1 MTRINAFLFLIF
13 STLASAQDNNSVSYQ
28 LTVTDPEHHLAVVN
42 ITFPAIGTKALTVKL
57 PVWRSGRYEI
67 LNLSKHINLFTA
79 QDQNGNELVWHK
91 MDKNTWKIFLKNPGD
106 VKISYQIYANT
117 LKHRVAHIDQTHA
130 YLDAS
135 GVFMFAPEMRDHPL
149 TVNLAVPDSW
159 QSISGMEKTAPH
171 TFIADNYDQL
181 VDSPIESGIHELS
194 EFELEDITYQ
204 IVIWG
209 QGNHDINDIEKQIT
223 LMHHEVKKIWQT
235 FPYKRYVFMYH
246 AGDGLRGATEHVN
259 STIIQQDRFNFKPRK
274 SYLKVLAT
282 TAHELIH
289 TWNVKAY
296 RPAGIAPYNY
306 SAENYSD
313 LFWMAEGITSYYDD
327 LLLMRAAI
335 YTQKEYFSK
344 LAEDLHKHLSKP
356 GRHVESLAATSFDT
370 WLKGDPQQTH
380 NASVSIYLEG
390 SMTAWYLDQEIRRLT
405 DNKLGMDELQLR
417 LYQQHN
423 NIDRGYRKHDVLN
436 LLKDITGTD
445 LSEFWTQYIEGTA
458 PIDFD
463 ALLNFYGLQK
473 TLKSASKEDENSDE
487 ESAKSWIGAALNMSG
502 DAVIIKTVD
511 SNSPAWQAGLNAGD
525 QLVAI
530 DGIKVSSKDIE
541 KRVQQLNTQKPHTVH
556 YFSAGRLL
564 ETQLTAVVEPN
575 PAFKIEPVKNPSK
588 KQKARYKLWTG
599 QDLLK
604 KD

>member
-1 MTRINAFLFLIF
+1 MIRFFAILFFIL
-13 STLASAQDNNSVSYQ
+13 STVAHAKDENQIHYQ
-28 LTVTDPEHHLAVVN
+28 LVVTDAKHHLADVN

-67 LNLSKHINLFTA
+67 LNLSKHINQFSA
-79 QDQNGNELVWHK
+79 QDKSGNNLIWNK
-91 MDKNTWKIFLKNPGD
+91 IDKNTWKIFLKHPGD
-106 VKISYQIYANT
+106 VKVSYQVYANT

-135 GVFMFAPEMRDHPL
+135 GVFMFAPGLRDHSL
-149 TVNLAVPDSW
+149 IVSLEVPEPW
-159 QSISGMEKTAPH
+159 QSISGMEKIAPH
-171 TFIADNYDQL
+171 TFIAENYDQL
-181 VDSPIESGIHELS
+181 VDSPIESGIHEIT
-194 EFELEDITYQ
+194 EFNVDDITYE

-235 FPYKRYVFMYH
+235 FPYQRYVFMYH

-259 STIIQQDRFNFKPRK
+259 STIIQQERFNFQPRK

-306 SAENYSD
+306 SEENYTD
-313 LFWMAEGITSYYDD
+313 LYWMAEGITSYYDD
-327 LLLMRAAI
+327 LLLMRAGI
-335 YTQKEYFSK
+335 YSQQEYLAK
-344 LAEDLHKHLSKP
+344 LSEDLYKHLAKP

-370 WLKGDPQQTH
+370 WLKDDAQQTH
-380 NASVSIYLEG
+380 NSSVSIYLEG
-390 SMTAWYLDQEIRRLT
+390 SMTAWFLDHEIRRLT
-405 DNKLGMDELQLR
+405 DNKFGMDELQLR

-423 NIDRGYRKHDVLN
+423 NIDLGYRKHDVLN
-436 LLKDITGTD
+436 LLKAITGSDMT
-445 LSEFWTQYIEGTA
+445 EFWSQYVEGTT

-463 ALLNFYGLQK
+463 TMLNFYGLHK
-473 TLKSASKEDENSDE
+473 TRKDADKKDE
-487 ESAKSWIGAALNMSG
+487 ETTHSWIGTAFNMNGESI
-502 DAVIIKTVD
+502 VIKTVD

-525 QLVAI
+525 QLLAI
-530 DGIKVSSKDIE
+530 DGIKVSNKDIA
-541 KRVQQLNTQKPHTVH
+541 KRIQQLNTNEPHTIH

-575 PAFKIEPVKNPSK
+575 PEFKIEPVKKPTK
-588 KQKARYKLWTG
+588 KQKARYKAWTG
-599 QDLLK
+599 LDLVQK
-604 KD
+604 KQK